1 MRTMED
7 IAHLYQP
14 LEDCIKNVFLP
25 SFLQFSFSD
34 SERKLFSLPAKYGGL
49 GVFNP
54 TEICPYEFQSSCN
67 TTAPLVK
74 MITDQRLEL
83 SLEGCHD
90 MDVQIKG
97 AKSLITN
104 TKCLRHQ
111 QRLSYIKTELSESLQ
126 KQVDLLCRKESSSW
140 LTSLPLQEYDF
151 VLNKEEFVDVMCI
164 RYLHPLKN
172 MPKKCACG
180 TNNSLDHAL
189 ICMKGG
195 YVAMRHNQIRDLII
209 NFLIESGC
217 KDIVREPHLLP
228 LTGETFTLRS
238 VNTSQEA
245 RLVLRSGCPQQHG
258 KNLL

>member
-1 MRTMED
+1 M
-7 IAHLYQP
+7 Q
-14 LEDCIKNVFLP
+14 
-25 SFLQFSFSD
+25 
-34 SERKLFSLPAKYGGL
+34 ER
-49 GVFNP
+49 V
-54 TEICPYEFQSSCN
+54 I
-67 TTAPLVK
+67 
-74 MITDQRLEL
+74 
-83 SLEGCHD
+83 
-90 MDVQIKG
+90 
-97 AKSLITN
+97 
-104 TKCLRHQ
+104 
-111 QRLSYIKTELSESLQ
+111 
-126 KQVDLLCRKESSSW
+126 SW

-180 TNNSLDHAL
+180 TNNSPDHAL

-209 NFLIESGC
+209 NFLIKSGC

-245 RLVLRSGCPQQHG
+245 RLDIAVRVSTTALKKPSVMSECFTQVHYQTSV
-258 KNLL
+258 KL

>member
-25 SFLQFSFSD
+25 SFLQISFSD

-67 TTAPLVK
+67 ATAPLVK
-74 MITDQRLEL
+74 MITDQRLEV
-83 SLEGCHD
+83 SPEECHD

-97 AKSLITN
+97 AKYFITS

-126 KQVDLLCRKESSSW
+126 
-140 LTSLPLQEYDF
+140 
-151 VLNKEEFVDVMCI
+151 
-164 RYLHPLKN
+164 
-172 MPKKCACG
+172 
-180 TNNSLDHAL
+180 
-189 ICMKGG
+189 
-195 YVAMRHNQIRDLII
+195 
-209 NFLIESGC
+209 
-217 KDIVREPHLLP
+217 
-228 LTGETFTLRS
+228 
-238 VNTSQEA
+238 
-245 RLVLRSGCPQQHG
+245 
-258 KNLL
+258 